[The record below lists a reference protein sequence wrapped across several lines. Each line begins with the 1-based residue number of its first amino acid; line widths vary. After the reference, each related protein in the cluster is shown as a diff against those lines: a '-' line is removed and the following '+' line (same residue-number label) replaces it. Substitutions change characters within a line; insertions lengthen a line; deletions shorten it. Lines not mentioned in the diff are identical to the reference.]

1 MTAGGLAHSSSSKL
15 DMSTPSRTLISRHP
29 PRLEKPVHEARQAAF
44 RSGTDA
50 AALRIADVSLAFG
63 GVAALTDISLS
74 VEQGE
79 IRAIIGP
86 NGGGKSSLLNVVT
99 GVYRPQAGTV
109 AIGDH
114 NYQQVPTAKLASLG
128 VARTFQN
135 LALFRSMS
143 VLENVVSGC
152 SFLGR
157 AGVFEQLAGFGRVR
171 REEREAFDRA
181 SQAINFFHLEAY
193 ADSEA
198 GTLPYGLQK
207 RVELARA
214 MVAHPHLLLLDEPMA
229 GMVRADKQE
238 LARYIRTLRDT
249 YATAIVLIEHDIGVV
264 MDLSDRIAV
273 LNHGRKIADGTPSEI
288 AGDQGVIDAYLGVAH
303 DEADS

>member
-1 MTAGGLAHSSSSKL
+1 MNV
-15 DMSTPSRTLISRHP
+15 
-29 PRLEKPVHEARQAAF
+29 LEIQNVTKRFGNLVAV
-44 RSGTDA
+44 SG
-50 AALRIADVSLAFG
+50 VSLD
-63 GVAALTDISLS
+63 VAK
-74 VEQGE
+74 GE
-79 IRAIIGP
+79 LCAIIGP

-109 AIGDH
+109 TLAGHD
-114 NYQQVPTAKLASLG
+114 YKQVPTAKLASLG

-143 VLENVVSGC
+143 VLENVVAGC

-157 AGVFEQLAGFGRVR
+157 AGVFEQLAGYGRVR

-181 SQAINFFHLEAY
+181 RHALGFFHLEAY
-193 ADSEA
+193 ADSQA

-249 YATAIVLIEHDIGVV
+249 YATAIILIEHDIGVV

-288 AGDQGVIDAYLGVAH
+288 AADQGVIDAYLGVAH
-303 DEADS
+303 DEDEP